1 MTCTCPSKLRSP
13 SSEEQVIEVLIAVG
27 IVVAVDEPD
36 VCLAADR
43 RELNVQRSLRLQVAQ
58 HDDGFWPYAFD
69 SFKHRREVAMRI
81 PEEEDLGGLSEAF
94 GAHQRAEDADCLVL
108 MLAISVSKP
117 AVRGSDVWIAACAGL
132 ACTEH
137 HKPNACRFSSVHQP
151 LPLNLFDSPL
161 HQHNRQ
167 GNQEA
172 HNQSTEDI
180 LHV

>member
-1 MTCTCPSKLRSP
+1 MMMASGRMRSTA
-13 SSEEQVIEVLIAVG
+13 SSTGAKSPCG
-27 IVVAVDEPD
+27 SP
-36 VCLAADR
+36 
-43 RELNVQRSLRLQVAQ
+43 
-58 HDDGFWPYAFD
+58 
-69 SFKHRREVAMRI
+69 KKRI
-81 PEEEDLGGLSEAF
+81 LGGLSEAF
-94 GAHQRAEDADCLVL
+94 GADQRAEDADCLVL

-137 HKPNACRFSSVHQP
+137 QVQRVPVQFRHQP